1 MLIDK
6 VLEKEKLSVKEEA
19 IMDTLEFKASSGE
32 FKLTKRQT
40 EAIVVIKENPGM
52 RHGGHGHTK
61 GNVSFVRHPAQ
72 GVVRAVF
79 ENVDGTKEYFS
90 MY

>member
-6 VLEKEKLSVKEEA
+6 VLAKEKLTLKEGT
-19 IMDTLEFKASSGE
+19 IMEMLEFRASAGE

-40 EAIVVIKENPGM
+40 EAVTVIKENPGIL
-52 RHGGHGHTK
+52 HGGHAHTK
-61 GNVSFVRHPAQ
+61 GGVTFIRHPAQ

-79 ENVDGTKEYFS
+79 ENVDGTKEYYS
-90 MY
+90 MC